1 MNKKNLRN
9 MVIGGCLLCGVSAP
23 ASAFF
28 NPFGMM
34 GSMMGMVAAPVT
46 SQMIGQ
52 MLSSMQGL
60 MHSNQFRND
69 VALFALGTVDEA
81 IYEMMLSLDGGEP
94 TFVGALAESALT
106 GGAPRGSEEY
116 NLAMG
121 HWQTVFGPA
130 MQARMEREEQQVEQ
144 EVQIA
149 QQSPAELRQ
158 AEYDRRFKLGVY
170 LDQGDYN
177 WDTSSWEP
185 DRLVYRGD
193 DGELVVYIPDYAL
206 PGDPS
211 S

>member
-1 MNKKNLRN
+1 MSKKYVRSLI
-9 MVIGGCLLCGVSAP
+9 VSGCILCGVSAP
-23 ASAFF
+23 ATAFF

-34 GSMMGMVAAPVT
+34 GSMLGMVAQPVT

-81 IYEMMLSLDGGEP
+81 IYEMMLSMDGSEP
-94 TFVGALAESALT
+94 TFVGALAESTLT

-116 NLAMG
+116 NMAMA

-130 MQARMEREEQQVEQ
+130 MQARMQREEQQVEEEIQ
-144 EVQIA
+144 VA
-149 QQSPAELRQ
+149 QQSPTELRQ
-158 AEYDRRFKLGVY
+158 TEYDRRFELGVY

-185 DRLVYRGD
+185 DQLVYRGD
-193 DGELVVYIPDYAL
+193 DGEIIVYVPDYSL

-211 S
+211 